1 MRTQRILQEGDT
13 PGRGGTAGPGEPG
26 EQGTG
31 PAWAV
36 IPGCFAVLQTPADR
50 RGYPRAMADM
60 IRIVV
65 LTAVVVIAIIGL
77 IWFAVRLAHRPRNTL
92 LGGALSPELVS
103 RAREIKESGQFD
115 EAVFLI
121 RGETGMSQR
130 SAARLVRRL

>member
-1 MRTQRILQEGDT
+1 
-13 PGRGGTAGPGEPG
+13 
-26 EQGTG
+26 
-31 PAWAV
+31 
-36 IPGCFAVLQTPADR
+36 
-50 RGYPRAMADM
+50 MADM